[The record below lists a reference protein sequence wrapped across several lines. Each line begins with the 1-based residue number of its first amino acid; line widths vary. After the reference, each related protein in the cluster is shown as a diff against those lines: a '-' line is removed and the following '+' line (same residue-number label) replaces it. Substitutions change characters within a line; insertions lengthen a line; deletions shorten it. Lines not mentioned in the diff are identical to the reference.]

1 MPSEARLIRP
11 HLTRKSAL
19 LLCAGSRYGVTG
31 RMLEWLF
38 AVLWPNEHGKVRSMR
53 AYGYH
58 IEPFPLRSILW
69 PN

>member
-1 MPSEARLIRP
+1 MPAEAGLIRP
-11 HLTRKSAL
+11 RLTRKSAL